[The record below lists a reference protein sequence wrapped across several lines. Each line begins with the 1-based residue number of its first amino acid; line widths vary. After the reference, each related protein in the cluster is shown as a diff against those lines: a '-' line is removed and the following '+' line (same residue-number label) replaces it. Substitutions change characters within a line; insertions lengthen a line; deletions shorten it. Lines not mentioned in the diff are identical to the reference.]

1 MADNEED
8 DLSYELDEFAEPLPE
23 AREKPMAFFDH
34 LEELRWTLVK
44 SAIAFAVCAGVIG
57 VFLKRFNEVL
67 TWPLNSVRSDY
78 PTFQLDLGTT
88 SVMEGFTVVI
98 QMCFVGGLIMAAPL
112 ILLFLGQFIAP
123 ALQECEL
130 KLVASG
136 CVAAMVLFLLG
147 ICFSFFLLV
156 PGTIRV
162 SIELNQLFGFIT
174 RWTPGSYYGTLIW
187 LTLGV
192 GAAFEFPLLIIL
204 LVHLGLA
211 SSAKLRGWWRHSL
224 VLCFVVA
231 AFVTPTPDPI
241 NQSVLA
247 LSLYFLYWIAIVVA
261 VRVERKQA
269 EARAKEDQ
277 G

>member
-1 MADNEED
+1 MAND
-8 DLSYELDEFAEPLPE
+8 DDEQTELMNADEASGASL
-23 AREKPMAFFDH
+23 REKPMAFFDH

-44 SAIAFAVCAGVIG
+44 SAIAFAVCAAVIG
-57 VFLKRFNEVL
+57 ISLKQFNEL
-67 TWPLNSVRSDY
+67 MLWPLHSVQADY
-78 PTFQLDLGTT
+78 PNFVVDLGTT

-112 ILLFLGQFIAP
+112 MLYFLGQFIAP
-123 ALQECEL
+123 ALHEKEF
-130 KLVASG
+130 KLVLPG
-136 CVAAMVLFLLG
+136 CIAAMMLFLMG
-147 ICFSFFLLV
+147 VCFSFFLLV

-192 GAAFEFPLLIIL
+192 GAAFEFPLLIVL
-204 LVHLGLA
+204 LVHLGLLT
-211 SSAKLRGWWRHSL
+211 SAKLRGWWRHSL

-247 LSLYFLYWIAIVVA
+247 LSLYILYWVAIVAA
-261 VRVERKQA
+261 VRVEK
-269 EARAKEDQ
+269 RAMKAAMDEEL
-277 G
+277 